1 MNSSSDSVAALTV
14 QRADPSAPLR
24 PFVHCYLQRDGHFK
38 RLATV
43 EPVMARLEQAFEFQF
58 GDPYEVALYGS
69 EARDDCPPAIVVGP
83 QTHRRARLI
92 LRGTISAFAVMLRPA
107 GFHRL
112 FRLPLHHFVDCGTD
126 AQALLGPSVADL
138 RERLGNAEAFAER
151 VRLMEKFLLQSLRPQ
166 VEPFA
171 EIVGL
176 MLRRAQARE
185 GTPWAR
191 RKVSDIAFQTGWS
204 TRQFERRFLEYTGVS
219 PIVFTRIARF
229 EAALR
234 LKGSSPFESWTVI
247 AHMLGYHD
255 QMHMTRDFHVLAG
268 DSPGRSI
275 IQVEPEHIM
284 SALAQKEAS

>member
-1 MNSSSDSVAALTV
+1 MDTSNSAAALAI
-14 QRADPSAPLR
+14 QRADPSAALR
-24 PFVHCYLQRDGHFK
+24 PLVHCYLQRDGHFK
-38 RLATV
+38 TLSAV

-58 GDPYEVALYGS
+58 CDPYEVALYGS

-83 QTHRRARLI
+83 QTRRRARLI
-92 LRGTISAFAVMLRPA
+92 LQGTISAFAVMLRPA

-151 VRLMEKFLLQSLRPQ
+151 VRLMEEFLLHRLRPHID
-166 VEPFA
+166 PFA
-171 EIVGL
+171 GVVGL

-185 GTPWAR
+185 GDLWAR
-191 RKVSDIAFQTGWS
+191 NKISDIAFQTGWS
-204 TRQFERRFLEYTGVS
+204 IRQFERRFLEYTGVS

-234 LKGSSPFESWTVI
+234 LKGSSSFESWTAI

-284 SALAQKEAS
+284 SALTRKEAP

>member
-1 MNSSSDSVAALTV
+1 MDTSSSTAALAV
-14 QRADPSAPLR
+14 QRADPSGALR
-24 PFVHCYLQRDGHFK
+24 PFVHCYLQRDGYFK
-38 RLATV
+38 KLATV

-69 EARDDCPPAIVVGP
+69 EGRDDCPPAIVVGP

-138 RERLGNAEAFAER
+138 RERLGNAEAFAQR
-151 VRLMEKFLLQSLRPQ
+151 VRLMEEFLLHRLGQQ
-166 VEPFA
+166 FDPFA
-171 EIVGL
+171 GIVGL
-176 MLRRAQARE
+176 MLRRAQGRE
-185 GTPWAR
+185 GDLWSR
-191 RKVSDIAFQTGWS
+191 NKISDIALQTGWS
-204 TRQFERRFLEYTGVS
+204 IRQFERRFLEYTGVS

-229 EAALR
+229 ESALR
-234 LKGSSPFESWTVI
+234 LKGSSSLESWTAI
-247 AHMLGYHD
+247 AHRLGYHD

-275 IQVEPEHIM
+275 MQVEPEHIM
-284 SALAQKEAS
+284 SALTQKEAF

>member
-1 MNSSSDSVAALTV
+1 MDTSNLTAALAV
-14 QRADPSAPLR
+14 QRADPSGALR

-38 RLATV
+38 KLATV

-69 EARDDCPPAIVVGP
+69 EGRDDCPPAIVVGP

-138 RERLGNAEAFAER
+138 RERLGNAEAFAQR
-151 VRLMEKFLLQSLRPQ
+151 VRLMEEFLLHRLRPQ
-166 VEPFA
+166 VDPFA
-171 EIVGL
+171 GIVGL
-176 MLRRAQARE
+176 MLRRAQGRD
-185 GTPWAR
+185 GDPWSR
-191 RKVSDIAFQTGWS
+191 NKISDIAFQTGWS
-204 TRQFERRFLEYTGVS
+204 IRQFERRFLDYTGVS

-234 LKGSSPFESWTVI
+234 LKGSSSFESWTAI

-284 SALAQKEAS
+284 SALTQKEAS

>member
-1 MNSSSDSVAALTV
+1 
-14 QRADPSAPLR
+14 
-24 PFVHCYLQRDGHFK
+24 VHCYLQRDGHFK
-38 RLATV
+38 KLATV

-69 EARDDCPPAIVVGP
+69 EGRDDCPPAIVVGP

-138 RERLGNAEAFAER
+138 RERLGNAEAFAQR
-151 VRLMEKFLLQSLRPQ
+151 VGLMEEFLLHRLRPQ
-166 VEPFA
+166 VDPFA
-171 EIVGL
+171 GIVGL
-176 MLRRAQARE
+176 MLRRAQGRA
-185 GTPWAR
+185 GDPWSR
-191 RKVSDIAFQTGWS
+191 NKISDIAFQTGWS
-204 TRQFERRFLEYTGVS
+204 IRQFERRFLEYTGVS

-234 LKGSSPFESWTVI
+234 LKGSSSFESWTAI

>member
-1 MNSSSDSVAALTV
+1 MDTSNSTAALAV
-14 QRADPSAPLR
+14 QRADPSGALR

-38 RLATV
+38 KLATV

-69 EARDDCPPAIVVGP
+69 EGRDDCPPAIVVGP

-112 FRLPLHHFVDCGTD
+112 FSLPLHHFVDCGTD

-138 RERLGNAEAFAER
+138 RERLGNAEAFAQR
-151 VRLMEKFLLQSLRPQ
+151 VRLMEEFLLHRLRPQ
-166 VEPFA
+166 VDPFA
-171 EIVGL
+171 GIVGL
-176 MLRRAQARE
+176 MLRRAQGRA
-185 GTPWAR
+185 GDPWSR
-191 RKVSDIAFQTGWS
+191 NKISDIAFQTGWS
-204 TRQFERRFLEYTGVS
+204 IRQFERRFLEYTGVS

-229 EAALR
+229 ESALR
-234 LKGSSPFESWTVI
+234 LKGSSSLESWTAI
-247 AHMLGYHD
+247 AHRLGYHD

>member
-1 MNSSSDSVAALTV
+1 M
-14 QRADPSAPLR
+14 R
-24 PFVHCYLQRDGHFK
+24 CYLQRDGHFK
-38 RLATV
+38 ELPTI

-92 LRGTISAFAVMLRPA
+92 LQGTISAFAVMLRPA

-126 AQALLGPSVADL
+126 AHALLGPSAADL
-138 RERLGNAEAFAER
+138 REQLGNAEAFAER
-151 VRLMEKFLLQSLRPQ
+151 VRLMEEFLLHRLPPQ
-166 VEPFA
+166 VDPFA
-171 EIVGL
+171 GIVGL
-176 MLRRAQARE
+176 MLRRAQAQE
-185 GTPWAR
+185 GDPWVR
-191 RKVSDIAFQTGWS
+191 YKVSDIAFQSGWS

-234 LKGSSPFESWTVI
+234 LKGSWSFESWTAI

-255 QMHMTRDFHVLAG
+255 QMHMTRDFHELAG

-284 SALAQKEAS
+284 SALTQKEASGLNSAFSPMRSSKMAYPLKG

>member
-1 MNSSSDSVAALTV
+1 MNFSGSTAAFAV
-14 QRADPSAPLR
+14 QRAHPSGPLR
-24 PFVHCYLQRDGHFK
+24 PFVHCYLQRDGIFK
-38 RLATV
+38 EVVTV

-58 GDPYEVALYGS
+58 RDPYEVTLYGS

-126 AQALLGPSVADL
+126 AHALLGPRVAHL
-138 RERLGNAEAFAER
+138 REWLGNAEVFAER
-151 VRLMEKFLLQSLRPQ
+151 VRLTEEFLIQRLRPQ
-166 VEPFA
+166 IDPFA
-171 EIVGL
+171 GIVGL
-176 MLRRAQARE
+176 MLRRAQARQ
-185 GTPWAR
+185 GDPWTR
-191 RKVSDIAFQTGWS
+191 NKVSDVAFQTGLS
-204 TRQFERRFLEYTGVS
+204 TRQFERRFLEHTGVS
-219 PIVFTRIARF
+219 PTVFTRIARF

-234 LKGSSPFESWTVI
+234 LKGSSPRESWTAI
-247 AHMLGYHD
+247 AHRLGYHD

-275 IQVEPEHIM
+275 TQVEPEHIM
-284 SALAQKEAS
+284 SALTQTESF